1 MSDKALNLVLDLRKR
16 EEDEALEL
24 LLEAQNNVA
33 SFERQ
38 IAQLKEFE
46 NIYIEEMKA
55 KSQFQLD
62 MGTYL
67 AYQQFINKLE
77 RIKERQ
83 EAGLVKLQE
92 QENRARS
99 NYLDKQQQRK
109 IIESLI
115 EKHRLERERLEARA
129 EQKLS
134 DDIVSSKQ
142 ARLLIEKMK

>member
-16 EEDEALEL
+16 EEESALEL
-24 LLEAQNNVA
+24 LIEAQNNVA

-38 IAQLKEFE
+38 IAQLKDFE
-46 NIYIEEMKA
+46 QIYIQEMQS
-55 KSQFQLD
+55 KSQSTLG

-67 AYQQFINKLE
+67 SYQEFINKLE
-77 RIKERQ
+77 LIKERQ
-83 EAGLVKLQE
+83 EAGLVKLKE

-115 EKHRLERERLEARA
+115 EKHRRERVLAEARS

-134 DDIVSSKQ
+134 DDLVSSKQ
-142 ARLLIEKMK
+142 ARILIEKTK

>member
-16 EEDEALEL
+16 EEDDALEL

-55 KSQFQLD
+55 KSKFQLD
-62 MGTYL
+62 MSTYL
-67 AYQQFINKLE
+67 AYQQFIDKLE
-77 RIKERQ
+77 TIKERQ

-115 EKHRLERERLEARA
+115 EKHRLERERLEAKA

>member
-16 EEDEALEL
+16 EEDDAFEL

-55 KSQFQLD
+55 KSKFQLD
-62 MGTYL
+62 MSTYL

-77 RIKERQ
+77 TIKERQ

-115 EKHRLERERLEARA
+115 EKHRLERERLEAKA

>member
-16 EEDEALEL
+16 EEDDALEL

-55 KSQFQLD
+55 KSKFQLD
-62 MGTYL
+62 MSTYL

-77 RIKERQ
+77 TIKERQ

-99 NYLDKQQQRK
+99 NYLNKQQQRK

-115 EKHRLERERLEARA
+115 EKHRLERERLEAKA